1 MNITSYKK
9 ITSELRKKYH
19 FPKEIPKKK
28 EDNAGWFGYGNQ
40 RLIEKYLYCND
51 NLIIE
56 FGSYLGKSARFLCEK
71 SSPYATVICVDSW
84 ADGGTSI
91 QNGIKKKNNNNS
103 KVHKNRL
110 KHLYE
115 TFLVN
120 MWEYKDKI
128 IPIKMDGRKAAK
140 MLSDMEVRPNFIYL
154 DMDHTYDS
162 VKGDLK
168 ALHDSFPNTL
178 IVGDD
183 IKYHKGVGKAV
194 KEFIDEHKQYRLEI
208 DENAFVLI
216 PNIQKYEP
224 SEYNYNIIF
233 NKVGNNLDKKSEK
246 MAIIIPNTK
255 KFDLKKLDIFKKLN
269 RGYKIFLVEQKDN
282 IIGEMLN
289 YGFMYAFNNGFKIV
303 CFLKKIRNEISEE
316 MLKFYSSFPYN
327 PLLLEYLHES
337 YFLQNFYLGNI
348 IFNSI
353 DFIRCNGYPNH
364 KRGIDNSLFRRMA
377 MNNIQI
383 NLPSSKNIVYNNKLN
398 IDYNTFSKNKIKDN
412 ELYSWKE
419 NGLFSL
425 NFSYNDIKKTKD
437 INKLITQLYL

>member
-56 FGSYLGKSARFLCEK
+56 FGSYLGKSARYLCEK

-84 ADGGTSI
+84 DDGGTSI
-91 QNGIKKKNNNNS
+91 QNGIKKKNNNNA

-178 IVGDD
+178 IIGDD

-194 KEFIDEHKQYRLEI
+194 KEFIDEHKQYKLEI

-216 PNIQKYEP
+216 PNIQKYEQDHNLGLRFRMISP
-224 SEYNYNIIF
+224 
-233 NKVGNNLDKKSEK
+233 NKDELDEK
-246 MAIIIPNTK
+246 LAIIVPMVCSSKEK
-255 KFDLKKLDIFKKLN
+255 KCDVYKMIREHYKKMEEPLKCLERDYHVFYISQIQDGRPMNKGKLLNVGYQIAKKNGCDIFIFQTMNVAPNKNIMSYYDSYPDNPVCLEAK
-269 RGYKIFLVEQKDN
+269 REGYHYQ
-282 IIGEMLN
+282 N
-289 YGFMYAFNNGFKIV
+289 Y
-303 CFLKKIRNEISEE
+303 
-316 MLKFYSSFPYN
+316 
-327 PLLLEYLHES
+327 
-337 YFLQNFYLGNI
+337 YLGTMM
-348 IFNSI
+348 FSKD
-353 DFIRCNGYPNH
+353 DFKKCNGYPNDIWGEKLGH
-364 KRGIDNSLFRRMA
+364 DYALWLRMA
-377 MNNIQI
+377 TNNMVLDQPISGSFK
-383 NLPSSKNIVYNNKLN
+383 NVKSLPNISWE
-398 IDYNTFSKNKIKDN
+398 TFS
-412 ELYSWKE
+412 
-419 NGLFSL
+419 
-425 NFSYNDIKKTKD
+425 
-437 INKLITQLYL
+437 